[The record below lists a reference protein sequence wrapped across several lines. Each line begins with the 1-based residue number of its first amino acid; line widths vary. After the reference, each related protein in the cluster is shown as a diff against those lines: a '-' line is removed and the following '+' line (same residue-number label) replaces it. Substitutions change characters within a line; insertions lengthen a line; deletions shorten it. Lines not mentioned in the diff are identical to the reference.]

1 VAGAGGG
8 LAGAG
13 GSLGG
18 AGGAAGAAGPATFS
32 VVRVGDGTSVPSG
45 ASAPVFIETRKTDG
59 SLVGT
64 VSLPTAPTGGNM
76 PFSIANS
83 ATSEG
88 GLALSTTGRYL
99 TLAGYA
105 ALPGTTGVATSTS
118 TAIARSVAVID
129 AAGNV
134 DTTTTFATAESGG
147 NPRAAAS
154 TDGSNIWLSGSTG
167 LWAGLRDEPSQSG
180 ASLLASPTNV
190 RWVAIF
196 GGQLYASSG
205 SGTYTNVFTVGTG
218 LPMSAGQTA
227 TSLPG
232 LPTSGASPYG
242 FVLFDLSTA
251 VAGYD
256 TLYVA
261 DDAAGLQKWIFDG
274 ATWSLGET
282 LNLSTPVG
290 FRGVAGFVSGG
301 KVTLMASTAETGTNR
316 LVVFVDD
323 AGAAPVGTPVA
334 TSSAN
339 TMFRGVAL
347 SPHL

>member
-1 VAGAGGG
+1 V
-8 LAGAG
+8 AGAG

-18 AGGAAGAAGPATFS
+18 AGGAAGAAGGPATFS
-32 VVRVGDGTSVPSG
+32 VVRVGDGSSAASGTSV
-45 ASAPVFIETRKTDG
+45 PVFIETRQIDG

-64 VSLPTAPTGGNM
+64 VALPTAPSGGNM
-76 PFSIANS
+76 PFSIAGS

-88 GLALSTTGRYL
+88 GLALSQTGRYL
-99 TLAGYA
+99 TLGGYA
-105 ALPGTTGVATSTS
+105 ALPGTAGVATSTS
-118 TAIARSVAVID
+118 TAIARSVALVD

-147 NPRAAAS
+147 NPRGAVT
-154 TDGSNIWLSGSTG
+154 TDGSELWLSGSTG
-167 LWAGLRDEPSQSG
+167 LWAGLRGEPSQSG
-180 ASLLASPTNV
+180 ASLLTSPSNV
-190 RWVAIF
+190 RWVGIF

-232 LPTSGASPYG
+232 LPTSGGSPYG
-242 FVLFDLSTA
+242 FVLLDLDSA

-261 DDAAGLQKWIFDG
+261 DDAAGLQKWVFNG
-274 ATWSLGET
+274 TNWMLYAT
-282 LNLSTPVG
+282 LNLGTPVG
-290 FRGVAGFVSGG
+290 FRGVAGFASGG

-316 LVVFVDD
+316 LVVFVDNG
-323 AGAAPVGTPVA
+323 GAASVGTLVA

>member
-1 VAGAGGG
+1 V
-8 LAGAG
+8 AGAG

-18 AGGAAGAAGPATFS
+18 AGGAAGAAGGPATFS
-32 VVRVGDGTSVPSG
+32 VVRVGDGTSVASG
-45 ASAPVFIETRKTDG
+45 ASVAVFIETRRTDG

-64 VSLPTAPTGGNM
+64 VSLPTAPSGANM
-76 PFSIANS
+76 PFSIAGT

-105 ALPGTTGVATSTS
+105 ALPGTAGIATTTS
-118 TAIARSVAVID
+118 TAVARSVALID

-134 DTTTTFATAESGG
+134 DTSTTFATAESGG
-147 NPRAAAS
+147 NPRAAAT
-154 TDGSNIWLSGSTG
+154 TDGSDIWLAGSAG
-167 LWAGLRDEPSQSG
+167 LWAGLRGEPAQSG
-180 ASLLASPTNV
+180 ASLLTTPSNV

-196 GGQLYASSG
+196 GGQVYASSG
-205 SGTYTNVFTVGTG
+205 SGTFTNVFTVGTG
-218 LPMSAGQTA
+218 LPMTAGQTA

-242 FVLFDLSTA
+242 FLLFDLNSA

-256 TLYVA
+256 TLYLA

-274 ATWSLGET
+274 ASWTLGET

-290 FRGVAGFVSGG
+290 FRGVAGFASGG

-323 AGAAPVGTPVA
+323 GTPAPVGTPVA
-334 TSSAN
+334 TSSAG

-347 SPHL
+347 SPHP